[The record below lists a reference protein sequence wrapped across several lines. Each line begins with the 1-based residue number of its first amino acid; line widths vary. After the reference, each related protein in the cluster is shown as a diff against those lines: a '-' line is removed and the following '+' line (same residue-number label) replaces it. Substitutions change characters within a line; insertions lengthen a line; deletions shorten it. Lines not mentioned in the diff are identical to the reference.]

1 MEYTFKQREREGKTE
16 VFDPI
21 RKKWLV
27 MTPEERVRQQLI
39 LFLLNVK
46 RIPASHL
53 SVERAIT
60 VNGLTK
66 RYDLV
71 VFGQDMK
78 PHMVI
83 ECKAP
88 HVERELIG
96 DLVNGYLYD
105 FEKDDIITFTA
116 EGVQTI
122 KPGNLLPAEDQDGYT
137 QDVAYLWRID
147 EENDGWIFMQ
157 VPFFY
162 DEVQEYV
169 HILTLD
175 ENQFKFLC
183 TFNDDEQGAKG
194 TYTLTMNYVRC
205 SSE

>member
-78 PHMVI
+78 PQIVI

-88 HVERELIG
+88 HVELTQKVIAQAGRYNKTLRAPILG
-96 DLVNGYLYD
+96 VTNGSAHFFFTID
-105 FEKDDIITFTA
+105 FET
-116 EGVQTI
+116 
-122 KPGNLLPAEDQDGYT
+122 
-137 QDVAYLWRID
+137 
-147 EENDGWIFMQ
+147 EEIQ
-157 VPFFY
+157 P
-162 DEVQEYV
+162 
-169 HILTLD
+169 LTD
-175 ENQFKFLC
+175 F
-183 TFNDDEQGAKG
+183 
-194 TYTLTMNYVRC
+194 
-205 SSE
+205 

>member
-88 HVERELIG
+88 HVELTQKVIAQAGRYNKTLRAPILGVTNGSAHFFFTIDFDTEEIRPIT
-96 DLVNGYLYD
+96 DL
-105 FEKDDIITFTA
+105 
-116 EGVQTI
+116 
-122 KPGNLLPAEDQDGYT
+122 
-137 QDVAYLWRID
+137 
-147 EENDGWIFMQ
+147 
-157 VPFFY
+157 
-162 DEVQEYV
+162 
-169 HILTLD
+169 
-175 ENQFKFLC
+175 
-183 TFNDDEQGAKG
+183 
-194 TYTLTMNYVRC
+194 
-205 SSE
+205 

>member
-88 HVERELIG
+88 HVELTQEVITQAGRYNKTLRAPILGVTNGSAHFFFTIDFKTEEIRPLT
-96 DLVNGYLYD
+96 DL
-105 FEKDDIITFTA
+105 
-116 EGVQTI
+116 
-122 KPGNLLPAEDQDGYT
+122 
-137 QDVAYLWRID
+137 
-147 EENDGWIFMQ
+147 
-157 VPFFY
+157 
-162 DEVQEYV
+162 
-169 HILTLD
+169 
-175 ENQFKFLC
+175 
-183 TFNDDEQGAKG
+183 
-194 TYTLTMNYVRC
+194 
-205 SSE
+205 

>member
-1 MEYTFKQREREGKTE
+1 MEYTFKQREREGKTK

-46 RIPASHL
+46 KIPASHL

-78 PHMVI
+78 PQIVI

-88 HVERELIG
+88 HVELTQKVIAQAGRYNKTLRAPILG
-96 DLVNGYLYD
+96 VTNGSAHFFFTID
-105 FEKDDIITFTA
+105 FET
-116 EGVQTI
+116 
-122 KPGNLLPAEDQDGYT
+122 
-137 QDVAYLWRID
+137 
-147 EENDGWIFMQ
+147 EEIQ
-157 VPFFY
+157 P
-162 DEVQEYV
+162 
-169 HILTLD
+169 LTD
-175 ENQFKFLC
+175 F
-183 TFNDDEQGAKG
+183 
-194 TYTLTMNYVRC
+194 
-205 SSE
+205 

>member
-88 HVERELIG
+88 HVVLTQKVIAQAGRYNKTLRAPILGVTNGSAHFFFTIDFDTEEIRPIT
-96 DLVNGYLYD
+96 DL
-105 FEKDDIITFTA
+105 
-116 EGVQTI
+116 
-122 KPGNLLPAEDQDGYT
+122 
-137 QDVAYLWRID
+137 
-147 EENDGWIFMQ
+147 
-157 VPFFY
+157 
-162 DEVQEYV
+162 
-169 HILTLD
+169 
-175 ENQFKFLC
+175 
-183 TFNDDEQGAKG
+183 
-194 TYTLTMNYVRC
+194 
-205 SSE
+205 

>member
-46 RIPASHL
+46 KIPASHL

-78 PHMVI
+78 PQIVI

-88 HVERELIG
+88 HVELTQKVIAQAGRYNKTLRAPILG
-96 DLVNGYLYD
+96 VTNGSAHFFFTID
-105 FEKDDIITFTA
+105 FET
-116 EGVQTI
+116 
-122 KPGNLLPAEDQDGYT
+122 
-137 QDVAYLWRID
+137 
-147 EENDGWIFMQ
+147 EEIQ
-157 VPFFY
+157 P
-162 DEVQEYV
+162 
-169 HILTLD
+169 LTD
-175 ENQFKFLC
+175 F
-183 TFNDDEQGAKG
+183 
-194 TYTLTMNYVRC
+194 
-205 SSE
+205 

>member
-88 HVERELIG
+88 HVELTQEVIAQAGRYNKTLRAPILGVTNGSAHFFFSIDFDTEEIRPLT
-96 DLVNGYLYD
+96 DL
-105 FEKDDIITFTA
+105 
-116 EGVQTI
+116 
-122 KPGNLLPAEDQDGYT
+122 
-137 QDVAYLWRID
+137 
-147 EENDGWIFMQ
+147 
-157 VPFFY
+157 
-162 DEVQEYV
+162 
-169 HILTLD
+169 
-175 ENQFKFLC
+175 
-183 TFNDDEQGAKG
+183 
-194 TYTLTMNYVRC
+194 
-205 SSE
+205 